1 MSGHLVVAQGNSAA
15 FYQPG
20 AWLDEA
26 DLRQIPWRAHDL
38 AEGES
43 ISGVVLRKPTARAFN
58 GSRVFIGTPD
68 EVIGMHATA
77 KTGHTVLEREL
88 QDIDPGDQVTITF
101 FGKRQTWDGERE
113 YRFYKVVRL

>member
-1 MSGHLVVAQGNSAA
+1 MAQGNSAA

-43 ISGVVLRKPTARAFN
+43 ITGRVLRKPTARAFN
-58 GSRVFIGTPD
+58 RSRVFIGTPN

-88 QDIDPGDQVTITF
+88 QDIDPGDRVTVTF
-101 FGKRQTWDGERE
+101 LGWRTTTDGERS
-113 YRFYKVVRL
+113 YRHYEVVRL